1 MKSALIYTNPVISVC
16 LGFLLLLHPA
26 VHAEKADAGKPVSI
40 DADSSVYDDIKQTT
54 ISTGNVIVTRG
65 TLLMKAGKMILK
77 TDPAG
82 YQFATLL
89 PGPSGFTT
97 FRQKRDGGD
106 LWVDGRAERI
116 EYDNKTDIVKL
127 YSKANLKRL
136 EGSKTTDEM
145 EGEFIS
151 YDSRTDLFTVNN
163 TPDGSSKPG
172 AGRIKVIIQPRTET
186 QGKP

>member
-1 MKSALIYTNPVISVC
+1 MKSALIYSSLI
-16 LGFLLLLHPA
+16 LGVLLLVNPCA
-26 VHAEKADAGKPVSI
+26 RAEKADAAKPISM
-40 DADSSVYDDIKQTT
+40 DADASVYDDIKQTT
-54 ISTGNVIVTRG
+54 TSTGNVIVMRG

-106 LWVDGRAERI
+106 FWVDGRAERI
-116 EYDNKTDIVKL
+116 EYDNKTDVVKL
-127 YSKANLKRL
+127 FSKANLKRL

-163 TPDGSSKPG
+163 TADGNSKPG
-172 AGRIKVIIQPRTET
+172 AGRIKVVIQPRTEN